1 MVITD
6 TLTIIQ
12 PVGAF
17 LVPVN
22 YDMIGVFLGVVF
34 ALALIVFLEVLLD
47 DKDVRLAVYLR
58 FGLWCL
64 VGGLFWCTGNYGL
77 GYAWFQFYVVVVFVV
92 ELARSF
98 QSVV

>member
-1 MVITD
+1 
-6 TLTIIQ
+6 
-12 PVGAF
+12 VGAF
-17 LVPVN
+17 LVPVK
-22 YDMIGVFLGVVF
+22 YEMIGVYLGVVF

-64 VGGLFWCTGNYGL
+64 VGALFWCTGNYGL

-98 QSVV
+98 QAVV